1 MENILEIAAD
11 YVMKLFGNH
20 LPKGIT
26 YHNLIHVKDVVDTA
40 KLIGEKS
47 VISSDQMEM
56 LLLSAWFHD
65 VGIIEQYVEHEEKS
79 ADICREFLEK
89 HNYPANKIETI
100 VRIIRSTRVPQKPT
114 NLLEKIMCDADLSHN
129 GKKGFIYRSQLLR
142 VEWKNMLGKEFTDS
156 EWVKINIDFLLD
168 NKFHTKF
175 AKSFYDGQRMQNLM
189 QLQKKSMTKEMKAS
203 VANPK

>member
-1 MENILEIAAD
+1 MTAD
-11 YVMKLFGNH
+11 FVIKLFKER
-20 LPKGIT
+20 LTQGIT
-26 YHNLIHVKDVVDTA
+26 YHDLIHIRDVVDTA
-40 KLIGEKS
+40 KLIGGES
-47 VISSDQMEM
+47 VISPDQMEI
-56 LLLSAWFHD
+56 LLLAAWFHD
-65 VGIIEQYVEHEEKS
+65 VGIIERYAEHEEKS
-79 ADICREFLEK
+79 AEMCREFLVK
-89 HNYPANKIETI
+89 HHYPSYKIDTI
-100 VRIIRSTRVPQKPT
+100 INIILSTRIPQKPV
-114 NLLEKIMCDADLSHN
+114 NLLEKILCDADLSHN

-156 EWVKINIDFLLD
+156 DWIKINIDFLLD

>member
-1 MENILEIAAD
+1 MENILNMAAD
-11 YVMKLFGNH
+11 CVIKLFEDH
-20 LPKGIT
+20 LPQEIT
-26 YHNLIHVKDVVDTA
+26 YHDLIHIKDVVDTA

-47 VISSDQMEM
+47 VVSPDQMEM
-56 LLLSAWFHD
+56 LLLAAWFHD

-79 ADICREFLEK
+79 AEICHEFLAK
-89 HNYPANKIETI
+89 HNYPADKIDTI
-100 VRIIRSTRVPQKPT
+100 INIIRSTRIPQKPT

-156 EWVKINIDFLLD
+156 EWLKINIDFLLD

-175 AKSFYDGQRMQNLM
+175 ARSFYEGQRIQNLI
-189 QLQKKSMTKEMKAS
+189 QLQKKNMRKEMKSSAVNS
-203 VANPK
+203 K

>member
-1 MENILEIAAD
+1 MENILDMAAD
-11 YVMKLFGNH
+11 CVIKLFEDH

-26 YHNLIHVKDVVDTA
+26 YHNLIHIKDVVDTA

-47 VISSDQMEM
+47 VISPDQMEM
-56 LLLSAWFHD
+56 LLVAAWFHD
-65 VGIIEQYVEHEEKS
+65 VGIIERYIEHEEKS
-79 ADICREFLEK
+79 TEICSGFLVK
-89 HNYPANKIETI
+89 QNYPADKIATI
-100 VRIIRSTRVPQKPT
+100 VRIIHSTRVPQKPT
-114 NLLEKIMCDADLSHN
+114 NLLEKILCDADLSHN

-156 EWVKINIDFLLD
+156 EWLKINIDFLLD

-189 QLQKKSMTKEMKAS
+189 QLQKKSMTKEMRAS